1 MLNFVKRDSFS
12 KSLYERLFIF
22 LVQRLNYAISSP
34 EYRNM
39 RIDILL
45 QDKSRFSIDLLDIFG
60 FEVFKK
66 NSFEQ
71 FCINFANEK
80 LQQLYIAY
88 VFKAEIEQFI
98 AEGLKDHLNELKFK
112 DNQPLIDLFESP
124 PLGIF
129 NLLDESSAVASTDE
143 ALLNLILK
151 HHKTNENLRIPKG
164 SKDLFVIIHTAKD
177 VEYCINNF
185 RMKNKD
191 ELSNDL
197 EEMMGLSSF
206 KTISYIFRGIN
217 IFGKFFFFFF
227 FFFLEIK

>member
-1 MLNFVKRDSFS
+1 MYEKLFV
-12 KSLYERLFIF
+12 F

-39 RIDILL
+39 RIEILM

-71 FCINFANEK
+71 FCINYANEK
-80 LQQLYIAY
+80 LQQLYISY

-98 AEGLKDHLNELKFK
+98 LEGLKEYLNELKFK
-112 DNQPLIDLFESP
+112 DNKPLIDLFEAP
-124 PLGIF
+124 PLGLF
-129 NLLDESSAVASTDE
+129 NLLDESSSVASSDE
-143 ALLNLILK
+143 ALLNIIVK
-151 HHKTNENLRIPKG
+151 HHKNDENLKMPKG
-164 SKDLFVIIHTAKD
+164 SKENFIIIHTAKD
-177 VEYCINNF
+177 VEYNIISF

-191 ELSNDL
+191 ELSNEL
-197 EEMMGLSSF
+197 EEIMALSTF

-217 IFGKFFFFFF
+217 NFGI
-227 FFFLEIK
+227 LMN

>member
-1 MLNFVKRDSFS
+1 M
-12 KSLYERLFIF
+12 YERLFIY

-34 EYRNM
+34 EYRNT
-39 RIDILL
+39 RIEVLL
-45 QDKSRFSIDLLDIFG
+45 QDKNRFGIDLLDIFG

-80 LQQLYIAY
+80 LQQLYISY

-98 AEGLKDHLNELKFK
+98 NEGLKDHLSELKFK
-112 DNQPLIDLFESP
+112 DNQPLIDLFDSP

-129 NLLDESSAVASTDE
+129 NLLDESSSVASTDE
-143 ALLNLILK
+143 ALLNIIIK
-151 HHKTNENLRIPKG
+151 HHKADENLKIPKG
-164 SKDLFVIIHTAKD
+164 SKDLFLIIHTAKD
-177 VEYCINNF
+177 VEYCVTNF

-191 ELSNDL
+191 ELSNEL

-217 IFGKFFFFFF
+217 NFGKELLKFVHF
-227 FFFLEIK
+227 IIVVKS